1 MHRGPVALV
10 PPLPFAA
17 AIDASLWRRTAG
29 WVRPRF
35 LTQEVHRLRGMWRR
49 QEEQNR
55 QNVSSWMGFARM
67 WRSLIR
73 EGRLYL
79 ARKPLQLRG
88 AAEQCQDDV
97 LDTGGW
103 QLGE

>member
-1 MHRGPVALV
+1 
-10 PPLPFAA
+10 
-17 AIDASLWRRTAG
+17 
-29 WVRPRF
+29 
-35 LTQEVHRLRGMWRR
+35 MWRW

-55 QNVSSWMGFARM
+55 QIVSSWMGFARM

-73 EGRLYL
+73 EGRHDL

-97 LDTGGW
+97 LDTGGL
-103 QLGE
+103 QLGELGADFVLCSVKRMLASVPCAVSA